1 VDSGSDNRTRF
12 SRGTR
17 DPIIAVQG
25 VHMRKLMLSLIG
37 IAGLFSLTGCVVYGP
52 PRPVVYVHP
61 AYEVYPAP
69 VVVYGGYY
77 HRGYYR

>member
-1 VDSGSDNRTRF
+1 
-12 SRGTR
+12 
-17 DPIIAVQG
+17 
-25 VHMRKLMLSLIG
+25 MRKLMLSLIG